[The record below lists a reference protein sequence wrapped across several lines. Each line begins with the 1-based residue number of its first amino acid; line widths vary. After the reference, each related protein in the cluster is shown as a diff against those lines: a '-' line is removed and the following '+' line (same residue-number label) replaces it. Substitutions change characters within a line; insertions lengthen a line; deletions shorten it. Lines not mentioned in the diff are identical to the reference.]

1 MTGSIGT
8 RERRLPAHCSLFGTG
23 VAEERKM
30 VVPFGGTAGSPDE
43 DQMTKRSRH
52 EREQRAAA
60 NIRVKQITA
69 DWERAVPPERAAAFA
84 LEVQAARAR
93 GPRPPQPDMAPGTAP
108 HPPRPGYEPRPPKKE
123 ETRRTRY

>member
-1 MTGSIGT
+1 MITQF
-8 RERRLPAHCSLFGTG
+8 PA
-23 VAEERKM
+23 
-30 VVPFGGTAGSPDE
+30 VPAAHEE

-84 LEVQAARAR
+84 LEVEAARAR

-108 HPPRPGYEPRPPKKE
+108 HPPRPGHEPRPEKKE
-123 ETRRTRY
+123 EPRRTRY